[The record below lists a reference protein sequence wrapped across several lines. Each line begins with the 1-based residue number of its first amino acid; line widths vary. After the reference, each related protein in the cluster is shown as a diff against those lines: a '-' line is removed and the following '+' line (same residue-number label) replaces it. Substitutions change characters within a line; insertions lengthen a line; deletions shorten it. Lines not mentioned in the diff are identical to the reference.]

1 MTTAQLFSNELDTLS
16 HEVLTAQGFV
26 VGTVSGLDRLLGLAH
41 SLGTPIPM
49 RRSGPLIDE
58 LIPQQATE
66 THRNSL
72 SSRHGKGAF
81 PLHTDCAFWVKPPRF
96 LVLNSPNEASA
107 GAPTRLAQS
116 DWLRESPTLM
126 NRASTAIF
134 KVVNGSRS
142 FLSNILEPELVR
154 FDRDCMIAGSPDSQS
169 LIQEIES
176 AMPNTRVCDLEWS
189 PRLCVVID
197 NWRMLHG
204 RASCELLNSQRVLR
218 RILVMGGKRC

>member
-1 MTTAQLFSNELDTLS
+1 MTTAPLFSDELDSLS
-16 HEVLTAQGFV
+16 HEALASQGFV

-49 RRSGPLIDE
+49 RRSGALIDE
-58 LIPQQATE
+58 LIPEQASE

-96 LVLNSPNEASA
+96 LILSAQNDVSA

-126 NRASTAIF
+126 DRARTAIF
-134 KVVNGSRS
+134 KVVNGGRS
-142 FLSNILEPELVR
+142 FLSNIIEQDLVR
-154 FDRDCMIAGSPDSQS
+154 LDRDCMIAGSPDSQS
-169 LIQEIES
+169 LIEDIES
-176 AMPNTRVCDLEWS
+176 AMPNTHVCDLEWS
-189 PRLCVVID
+189 SRLCVVID
-197 NWRMLHG
+197 NWRTLHG
-204 RASCELLNSQRVLR
+204 RASCELLVSPRILR
-218 RILVMGGKRC
+218 RILVMGGKQC